1 MKKIGISKRNLS
13 LKKSIFLIIVLF
25 LFSCG
30 GGGGGETDA
39 GNSPSYYTWQQFH
52 SSNDYANQQSISL
65 NFVDTSSAINFRF
78 SEGNMCTF
86 ASPSANL
93 RTIPETS
100 SSYRVEL
107 GFPAQSGEGDC
118 SGANL
123 SGELLS
129 ISTNNLSEPN
139 IFDLGGIYSGSLE
152 RIYDWDFGIIDTN
165 NQTQTVF
172 QVNSLGNETDGVLS
186 YWSGTSY
193 VAPEVTV
200 LNYGDTCTYSEGV
213 CLDLDADTSLDTD
226 LIASVSGDE
235 TLLTDMPDYSQK
247 TYTSKALAVG
257 LYGVLDWMGVTGIS
271 SFNGNCTDANVGTFD
286 CQAKAVYSVSGAHSL
301 VANFTTNTLTGS
313 FSLSNHL
320 QLEFNEQDLTP
331 AFPPNVLENLTI
343 NATITGNGF
352 EGTVSNTELTGG
364 IFGHFYGPEA
374 SEIGATMIIFTDLEL
389 AEQSSADN
397 PFYTVISLAGY

>member
-1 MKKIGISKRNLS
+1 MKKIGISKRDLF
-13 LKKSIFLIIVLF
+13 LKKNFFLILVLF

-30 GGGGGETDA
+30 GGGGGETSDA
-39 GNSPSYYTWQQFH
+39 GNSPSYYTWQQFN
-52 SSNDYANQQSISL
+52 SSNDFADQQSISL
-65 NFVDTSSAINFRF
+65 NLVDTSSAINFRF
-78 SEGNMCTF
+78 SDAEMCAFYTH
-86 ASPSANL
+86 PANL
-93 RTIPETS
+93 RSVPETS

-107 GFPAQSGEGDC
+107 GFPAQSGVGDC
-118 SGANL
+118 TGIDL

-129 ISTNNLSEPN
+129 ISTNNLTVPDF
-139 IFDLGGIYSGSLE
+139 FDLGGIYSGSLE

-172 QVNSLGNETDGVLS
+172 QVNSLGNEKDGVLS

-213 CLDLDADTSLDTD
+213 CIDLDADTSFDTD

-235 TLLTDMPDYSQK
+235 TLLTDMPNNSQK

-257 LYGVLDWMGVTGIS
+257 LYGVVDWMGVTNVS
-271 SFNGNCTDANVGTFD
+271 AFNGNCTDANVGTFD
-286 CQAKAVYSVSGAHSL
+286 CQAKVVYSVSGAHSL

-313 FSLSNHL
+313 FSMSNHM

-331 AFPPNVLENLTI
+331 AFPPRVLENLTI
-343 NATITGNGF
+343 NATITDNGF
-352 EGTVSNTELTGG
+352 EGSVSNEELFGN
-364 IFGHFYGPEA
+364 IFGHFYGTEA
-374 SEIGATMIIFTDLEL
+374 SEIGATMFLNTS
-389 AEQSSADN
+389 AQATFSSAEN
-397 PFYTVISLAGY
+397 PFWSVISITGY